1 MKSRI
6 DSAAARRKLAPRR
19 EPYYAPIPDVEG
31 AYVGFR
37 RGPDTWVVRLREDE
51 KQVHRALGKFEDH
64 RDAFRAAKDWIK
76 SRQQGVLRDD
86 VTVAE
91 ACAAYL
97 AAMTAE
103 KGPAAAREARS
114 RLQRCVIGRT
124 PDEAR
129 QARARAVEPHG
140 IARKSLA
147 KLRVADLEA
156 WRNGLLA
163 EGLEG
168 EARRKAR
175 ASANRDT
182 NTLLAALNYAH
193 RAQLVASPAAWA
205 GLRKFG
211 DVQARK
217 HETRPTLTPTERR
230 ALLEASKGVEGGAI
244 RPLLEALLLT
254 GARPIELCRATVA
267 DYDRTAGTL
276 TLRSFKGR
284 SAEPRLRHVPL
295 RALGAEVLIRDLAK
309 NKLPGAPLFTR
320 DDGLAWRHSDWDH
333 LVRDARERAGLRP
346 LTAYDLRHTFISE
359 ALAGGV
365 DPLTV
370 ARIVGTSVEMISRTY
385 GQLLEDHAAKAFS
398 KVNLL

>member
-19 EPYYAPIPDVEG
+19 EPYYMPVPDVDG

-37 RGPDTWVVRLREDE
+37 RGPDTWVARLREDE

-91 ACAAYL
+91 ACVAYL
-97 AAMTAE
+97 AAMEAE
-103 KGPAAAREARS
+103 KGPAAAQEARS

-129 QARARAVEPHG
+129 RARARAVEPHG
-140 IARKSLA
+140 IARRPLA

-217 HETRPTLTPTERR
+217 HETRPTLTSTERR
-230 ALLEASKGVEGGAI
+230 ALLEAAKGVEGGAI

-267 DYDRTAGTL
+267 DYDRTGGTL

-284 SAEPRLRHVPL
+284 SAEPRMRHVPL
-295 RALGAEVLIRDLAK
+295 RALGAEALIRDLAK

-320 DDGLAWRHSDWDH
+320 DDGSPWRHSDWDH
-333 LVRDARERAGLRP
+333 LVRDARGRAGLRP

-359 ALAGGV
+359 AMAGGV

-398 KVNLL
+398 NVNLL